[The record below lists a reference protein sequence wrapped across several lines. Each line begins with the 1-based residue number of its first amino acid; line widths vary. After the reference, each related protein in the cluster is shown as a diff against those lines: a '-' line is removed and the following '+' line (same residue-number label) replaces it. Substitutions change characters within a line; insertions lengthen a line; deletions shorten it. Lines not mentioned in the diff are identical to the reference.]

1 MMTFEEIETKS
12 KREVAEDLRL
22 KLEMEAE
29 INAAINRYQD
39 TTGNTVEYITLDP
52 AITRI
57 RIGRS

>member
-1 MMTFEEIETKS
+1 MTNAEIEARAKQAVT
-12 KREVAEDLRL
+12 EHLRL
-22 KLEMEAE
+22 KLEMEGK

-57 RIGRS
+57 KIGRS